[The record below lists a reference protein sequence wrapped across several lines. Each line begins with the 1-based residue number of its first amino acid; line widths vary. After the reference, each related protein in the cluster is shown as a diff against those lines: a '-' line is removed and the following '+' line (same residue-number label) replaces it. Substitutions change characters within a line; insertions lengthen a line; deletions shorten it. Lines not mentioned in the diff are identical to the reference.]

1 MKFLIDNCV
10 PLNNGDAA
18 LVFGVGESLSKYGD
32 VVYHTYYF
40 KQVKDRYPE
49 KQWHRHL
56 LDYPIMKLLKRIPF
70 LNQSLIFF
78 LMVMRKS
85 VYKSVDTVIS
95 APGGYI
101 NSYYAI
107 ADKMY
112 ILYLCKRWLKKR
124 VGIYSQS
131 IGPLTLK
138 DQRLLIKYGQKLDF
152 IYVRDQLS
160 YDRLMAIYPFDNVAL
175 TKDAAF
181 LLTPHPFQESPKKQV
196 AVSVRSW
203 KFDQRKEEVY
213 FKNLQLIVNQLLARG
228 YQVCFLSTCQGMKEY
243 VDDSEVAKKFI
254 ETYYQ
259 GNSNIS
265 VDREVHSLTAL
276 RNRLADFDFVIATR
290 LHMCILALL
299 SGVPAFNI
307 SYEEKG
313 KACYDY
319 LGLEEFSIDYNEK
332 KDFSKNLTQFL
343 TLTETKKNLIFT
355 KVAMI
360 HEEQERFLGKL
371 VKKEN

>member
-18 LVFGVGESLSKYGD
+18 LVFGVGESLSKYGE
-32 VVYHTYYF
+32 VAYHTYYF
-40 KQVKDRYPE
+40 KQVKKLYPD
-49 KQWHRHL
+49 KKWHRHL
-56 LDYPIMKLLKRIPF
+56 LDYPIMKLLKRIP
-70 LNQSLIFF
+70 LLSRSLILF
-78 LMVMRKS
+78 LIVIRKS

-107 ADKMY
+107 GDKMF
-112 ILYLCKRWLKKR
+112 ILYICKRWLKKR

-131 IGPLTLK
+131 IGPLTVK
-138 DQRLLIKYGQKLDF
+138 DQRLLIKYGQRLDF

-160 YDRLMAIYPFDNVAL
+160 YDRLMSMHPFDNVVL

-181 LLTPHPFQESPKKQV
+181 LLTPNLLKKTSKKQV
-196 AVSVRSW
+196 VVSVRSW
-203 KFDQRKEEVY
+203 HFDQRKEETY
-213 FKNLQLIVNQLLARG
+213 FNNLQLIVNQLLARG

-243 VDDSEVAKKFI
+243 VDDSEVAQKFI

-259 GNSNIS
+259 GNLNIS
-265 VDREVHSLTAL
+265 VDANFYSLDSL
-276 RNRLADFDFVIATR
+276 RNRLTEFDFAIATR

-319 LGLEEFSIDYNEK
+319 LGLEEFSIDYNEE
-332 KDFSKNLTQFL
+332 KDFSHNLTQFL
-343 TLTETKKNLIFT
+343 TLTETKKNQIFA
-355 KVAMI
+355 KVARI
-360 HEEQERFLGKL
+360 HEDQEEFLGK
-371 VKKEN
+371 VGQEGE